1 MRAPLAQ
8 EPHGCIH
15 VATVC
20 SAHDDCPLRPPVDV
34 PAEQAAQALSEV
46 ALEPPREYVLLG
58 QGLEVP
64 DDWPARQ

>member
-1 MRAPLAQ
+1 
-8 EPHGCIH
+8 
-15 VATVC
+15 
-20 SAHDDCPLRPPVDV
+20 VDV